1 MDIQFYQVDAFASK
15 PFGGNQAAV
24 VPLDQFLSDEI
35 MQKIGNEN
43 NLAETAFLVRTPKGF
58 DLRWFTPE
66 VEVDLCGHATLASA
80 HILFEQNFLKADE
93 RAVFHTKSGELVVQ
107 KRGAWLEMDFPAL
120 MGEAVTLPGPLG
132 KALHAEPLAM
142 EESKIFYLVEVESPA
157 VLRSMK
163 PDFGVMKDF
172 KPVIATARGG
182 DGSGYDFISRVFG
195 PGVGI
200 NEDPVTGSAHCHL
213 ATYWNKKLKK
223 DQFVAYQASARG
235 GEMRVHLK
243 GDRVLLTGQ
252 AVTVIEG
259 VLKI

>member
-1 MDIQFYQVDAFASK
+1 MEIPFYQVDAFAAK
-15 PFGGNQAAV
+15 PFGGNPAGV

-43 NLAETAFLVRTPKGF
+43 NLAETAFFVKSGKGF

-80 HILFEQNFLKADE
+80 HILFEQNFLKPEE
-93 RAVFHTKSGELVVQ
+93 RAFFHTKSGDLIVQ
-107 KRGAWLEMDFPAL
+107 KKENWLEMDFPAL
-120 MGEAVTLPGPLG
+120 QGETVTLPEPLH
-132 KALHAEPLAM
+132 KALGIDASAV
-142 EESKIFYLVEVESPA
+142 EESKIFFLVEVASPLA
-157 VLRSMK
+157 LRSMK
-163 PDFGVMKDF
+163 PDFGAMRSF
-172 KPVIATARGG
+172 KPVIATTRGG
-182 DGSGYDFISRVFG
+182 DGSSHDFVSRVFG
-195 PGVGI
+195 PAVGI

-223 DQFVAYQASARG
+223 DQFFALQASSRG
-235 GEMRVHLK
+235 GEMKVQLK

-259 VLKI
+259 VLKV